1 MGNGEQ
7 RIFVVPSLGLVVV
20 HVAGRYND
28 PEADWMSERLLL
40 NHIVPAALNR
50 EPEQC
55 FRDPPIDADSNI
67 WENSTKGGVSQ
78 VRQWVMKSAI
88 D

>member
-50 EPEQC
+50 
-55 FRDPPIDADSNI
+55 
-67 WENSTKGGVSQ
+67 
-78 VRQWVMKSAI
+78 
-88 D
+88 